1 MMRLRPAD
9 TCRRVRVRGEA
20 APLEPSFTGQRTFC
34 PSVCPSFDRAP
45 RIRPDSA
52 DARSDLPSPNVT
64 VGTQLY
70 SPTLIP
76 KPCVA
81 GSNAAGARSGAVGSR
96 GTAPAGV
103 LLFRCQLACSGTCDR
118 GGQDPPS
125 LQSWNLPEHE
135 QRGDGFGGVGE
146 EAASNRPRAGTF
158 ASKSE
163 ERPTRLTWQSHRLP
177 CRCTG
182 IHQGSIEAA
191 YPRNR

>member
-146 EAASNRPRAGTF
+146 EGCLEPATRRDVCV
-158 ASKSE
+158 E
-163 ERPTRLTWQSHRLP
+163 ERGAP
-177 CRCTG
+177 
-182 IHQGSIEAA
+182 
-191 YPRNR
+191 